1 MSYVS
6 VHTSEQESPVRGLF
20 CSGEGVV
27 HNSSEGEKS
36 MTSFDKPRELPE
48 HPGTGGNAAQL
59 PKTQPGDPTA
69 APLLGQQH
77 LTGNNGPQMGEVPHK
92 PRERDPRAWDVV

>member
-6 VHTSEQESPVRGLF
+6 VHTSEQESPARGLF

-27 HNSSEGEKS
+27 HNSEGEKS
-36 MTSFDKPRELPE
+36 MTSFVNECRFPE

-59 PKTQPGDPTA
+59 PKTQPGDATA
-69 APLLGQQH
+69 APRPGQQH
-77 LTGNNGPQMGEVPHK
+77 LTGNNGQQVGGVPPE
-92 PRERDPRAWDVV
+92 PRLRDPHAWDVV